1 MTNPLN
7 TVIIW
12 ANVPSSAV
20 KELRL
25 RPRRNSVT
33 IEWRSG
39 HYSTHSN
46 VRKRDMLRLLN
57 PQQSVG
63 KWVNAFVL

>member
-1 MTNPLN
+1 MPNFLN
-7 TVIIW
+7 AVIVW
-12 ANVPSSAV
+12 ANVPSIAV

-25 RPRRNSVT
+25 RADRSVT

-39 HYSTHSN
+39 HYSTHRN
-46 VRKRDMLRLLN
+46 VSRRAMLRLLN

-63 KWVNAFVL
+63 QWVNAYVL